1 METAEFQV
9 ELSSEDCE
17 VASVSE
23 QFAEMRRFLN
33 DLTPSHTDPDHYILG
48 RKFQTWD
55 VIVDWDLDFLTGNVV
70 KYISRLGRKGGDN
83 TRLSDLIKC
92 RNYIERAIELETA
105 REEST

>member
-1 METAEFQV
+1 MEAAEFKI
-9 ELSSEDCE
+9 EMNSDDEE
-17 VASVSE
+17 VRSISE
-23 QFAEMRRFLN
+23 QFTEMRQFL
-33 DLTPSHTDPDHYILG
+33 DGLTPAHTDPDHYILG

-105 REEST
+105 REEAS